1 MGLTSRFCARG
12 IEQSRIPLQ
21 IYKDKGKQAL
31 QSPKHIDTPNS
42 QLCHL
47 LLGEETNN
55 KTFDLCLSLFHTSIL
70 V

>member
-21 IYKDKGKQAL
+21 IYKDKGTQAL

-42 QLCHL
+42 QLSVTCY
-47 LLGEETNN
+47 
-55 KTFDLCLSLFHTSIL
+55 
-70 V
+70 